1 VRDLES
7 LLLNKSIAMHVVVGP
22 ASNQS
27 HELLNLSN
35 KHHNQIVIHENI
47 LEMSDFLENVD
58 LAISSV
64 GVVAFEIASMGIPA
78 IHVTGV
84 EKELETGE
92 SMSNL
97 GVSINIGMY
106 NSLSTQLY
114 STVLKL
120 INNKFLR
127 KRMRDNCFKNFDLSI
142 TKKLIELIA
151 FNTKGETDD
160 KLHIV

>member
-1 VRDLES
+1 
-7 LLLNKSIAMHVVVGP
+7 M
-22 ASNQS
+22 SN
-27 HELLNLSN
+27 
-35 KHHNQIVIHENI
+35 
-47 LEMSDFLENVD
+47 FLEDID
-58 LAISSV
+58 LAISSI

-92 SMSNL
+92 SMSDL
-97 GVSINIGMY
+97 GVSINMGMY
-106 NSLSTQLY
+106 NCLSTQLY
-114 STVLKL
+114 DAVLKL

-127 KRMRDNCFKNFDLSI
+127 KRMRDNCFKNFNPGI